1 MQSLW
6 GSEFDIQ
13 IETKQ
18 STKNILNKIK
28 KVKKEIVLTEESLKK
43 KSLPIEDRLSI
54 INENVNRI
62 LGVYKENTAVIKTID
77 QLKEYID
84 KALSCG
90 IIAIDTETNNS
101 LDPLTCK
108 LMGPCI
114 YVPGLKNA
122 YIPINH
128 TDLEG
133 NRLDWQLTEQDIYN
147 EFSRLKD
154 IDIIAHN
161 GSFDYKVLYC
171 TIGWKMPV
179 TYDTLIAAK
188 LLDENDRAGLKY
200 LYIKH
205 IDPSIEHYSI
215 DHLFENIEYKYV
227 DPDIFALYAAT
238 DAFMTYKLREYQ
250 LKQFEKEPE
259 LFNLFKTVEM
269 PVIFVST
276 SMELEGISLDEEYS
290 KRLSIKY
297 HKKLDDI
304 NKEINI
310 ELDNLKETILE
321 WRLTPEAN
329 KKINDKK
336 SKNEQLKNPVELTSP
351 TQLAILLYDI
361 LKVPVVDKKLP
372 RGTGEDILE
381 ALKDKYKICELILK
395 QRTLLKLLTAFI
407 DVLPE
412 QLSLRDNRIHSSF
425 NSLGAKTGRFSCS
438 GPNLQQIPSHQKD
451 IRMMFKATSY
461 KKEVFEENN
470 YYIVDK
476 FDEVETDNGYILAN
490 SLKVGDKLVNS
501 DKNFDTIENIEE
513 KDNNLYLYI
522 GGVAV

>member
-1 MQSLW
+1 
-6 GSEFDIQ
+6 
-13 IETKQ
+13 
-18 STKNILNKIK
+18 
-28 KVKKEIVLTEESLKK
+28 
-43 KSLPIEDRLSI
+43 
-54 INENVNRI
+54 
-62 LGVYKENTAVIKTID
+62 
-77 QLKEYID
+77 
-84 KALSCG
+84 
-90 IIAIDTETNNS
+90 
-101 LDPLTCK
+101 
-108 LMGPCI
+108 
-114 YVPGLKNA
+114 
-122 YIPINH
+122 
-128 TDLEG
+128 
-133 NRLDWQLTEQDIYN
+133 
-147 EFSRLKD
+147 
-154 IDIIAHN
+154 
-161 GSFDYKVLYC
+161 
-171 TIGWKMPV
+171 MPV

-250 LKQFEKEPE
+250 LKQFEKEPK

-297 HKKLDDI
+297 HKILDSI
-304 NKEINI
+304 NEEIST
-310 ELDNLKETILE
+310 ELDNLKDRILE

-329 KKINDKK
+329 FKGVGEDHEFVLDEYNTIGGGAEVKWHTEKKKKK
-336 SKNEQLKNPVELTSP
+336 SKSEQLKDPPELTSP
-351 TQLAILLYDI
+351 TQLSILLYDI
-361 LKVPVVDKKLP
+361 LKVPVVDKKTP

-522 GGVAV
+522 GGVAI

>member
-161 GSFDYKVLYC
+161 GSL
-171 TIGWKMPV
+171 TIK
-179 TYDTLIAAK
+179 
-188 LLDENDRAGLKY
+188 
-200 LYIKH
+200 
-205 IDPSIEHYSI
+205 
-215 DHLFENIEYKYV
+215 
-227 DPDIFALYAAT
+227 
-238 DAFMTYKLREYQ
+238 
-250 LKQFEKEPE
+250 
-259 LFNLFKTVEM
+259 
-269 PVIFVST
+269 
-276 SMELEGISLDEEYS
+276 
-290 KRLSIKY
+290 
-297 HKKLDDI
+297 
-304 NKEINI
+304 
-310 ELDNLKETILE
+310 
-321 WRLTPEAN
+321 
-329 KKINDKK
+329 
-336 SKNEQLKNPVELTSP
+336 
-351 TQLAILLYDI
+351 
-361 LKVPVVDKKLP
+361 
-372 RGTGEDILE
+372 
-381 ALKDKYKICELILK
+381 
-395 QRTLLKLLTAFI
+395 
-407 DVLPE
+407 
-412 QLSLRDNRIHSSF
+412 
-425 NSLGAKTGRFSCS
+425 
-438 GPNLQQIPSHQKD
+438 
-451 IRMMFKATSY
+451 
-461 KKEVFEENN
+461 
-470 YYIVDK
+470 YYIVQ
-476 FDEVETDNGYILAN
+476 L
-490 SLKVGDKLVNS
+490 
-501 DKNFDTIENIEE
+501 
-513 KDNNLYLYI
+513 
-522 GGVAV
+522 GGKCQLHMIHLLLQSY